1 MITKRVGKVYGWDS
15 LQRVLVEG
23 VASGQAEKNG
33 LSWRL
38 DMVTKRGGGLCI
50 VSERVIE
57 TVEEVHSL
65 FVYLTWQ
72 VWPVFGQECL
82 QELVVGTQ

>member
-1 MITKRVGKVYGWDS
+1 M
-15 LQRVLVEG
+15 EG
-23 VASGQAEKNG
+23 VASGQARENG

-38 DMVTKRGGGLCI
+38 DMVTRRGGGLCI

-57 TVEEVHSL
+57 IVEEVHSL
-65 FVYLTWQ
+65 FVYLMWQ
-72 VWPVFGQECL
+72 VWLVFGQECL

>member
-1 MITKRVGKVYGWDS
+1 M
-15 LQRVLVEG
+15 
-23 VASGQAEKNG
+23 ASGQAGKNG

-38 DMVTKRGGGLCI
+38 NMVTKREGELCI

-65 FVYLTWQ
+65 FVYLVWQ
-72 VWPVFGQECL
+72 AWPVFGQECL

>member
-1 MITKRVGKVYGWDS
+1 M
-15 LQRVLVEG
+15 EG
-23 VASGQAEKNG
+23 LASGQVGKNG

-38 DMVTKRGGGLCI
+38 DMVTRRGRGLCL

-65 FVYLTWQ
+65 FVYLMWH
-72 VWPVFGQECL
+72 VWPVFVQECL

>member
-1 MITKRVGKVYGWDS
+1 MITEGVEEVYGWDS
-15 LQRVLVEG
+15 LRRVLVEG
-23 VASGQAEKNG
+23 VAFGQAGKNG

-38 DMVTKRGGGLCI
+38 DMMTRRGGGLCI

-65 FVYLTWQ
+65 FVYL
-72 VWPVFGQECL
+72 V
-82 QELVVGTQ
+82 